1 VLALLVE
8 DQLVVA
14 PLAPVHEEL
23 TDGSWVH
30 LIDPMAVTVL
40 TAVTVASAV
49 RTNPARIETDETT
62 VIVAPD
68 ERMAC
73 PAAVVVE
80 TALMVDAPLRTLVPA
95 QLPLVAADTV
105 AEAL

>member
-1 VLALLVE
+1 M
-8 DQLVVA
+8 VVA

-49 RTNPARIETDETT
+49 RTNPARIEIDETT
-62 VIVAPD
+62 AIAAPD

-95 QLPLVAADTV
+95 QLVLVAADTV